1 MSNALA
7 IAAVTATLRNLINR
21 RLNDDAGSGSVTA
34 KPPDKARDNREGTN
48 QINLFLYRTHHNN
61 GFQSG
66 RHLALNLYYLV
77 TAYGQN
83 DDDILAHQLLGLA
96 MQTLHEFPVLNP
108 ADIRTALGESD
119 LQNQVEKVKIS
130 PLSLNLEEISKM
142 WSTFQTQYRISAAYE
157 ATVVLIDSRRKGAA
171 LPVLSIGSRLTSGK
185 ESGIQVFGNATAPQ
199 VPFPTLTSTVFP
211 SEQTSLQL
219 GQSFVLRG
227 YQLSSTTNTQVQ
239 FKHTL
244 RTTPIELATTTTPE
258 GDLQVTLA
266 PSNNPWL
273 AGSYTLSVTGESNGS
288 SFTTNALPFSLAPT
302 ITLATQTLT
311 ANNRQL
317 TLDCQPPVWLWRRS
331 DRPDRLRGQTVSLLV
346 DQQELLPLP
355 DSLPELDKEP
365 TQVDPQPSEQVTSL
379 TFDLSKVSPGS
390 HFVRLRVDGIDSLII
405 DWSASPIA
413 FDPQQQVTVQ

>member
-219 GQSFVLRG
+219 
-227 YQLSSTTNTQVQ
+227 
-239 FKHTL
+239 
-244 RTTPIELATTTTPE
+244 
-258 GDLQVTLA
+258 
-266 PSNNPWL
+266 
-273 AGSYTLSVTGESNGS
+273 
-288 SFTTNALPFSLAPT
+288 
-302 ITLATQTLT
+302 
-311 ANNRQL
+311 
-317 TLDCQPPVWLWRRS
+317 
-331 DRPDRLRGQTVSLLV
+331 
-346 DQQELLPLP
+346 
-355 DSLPELDKEP
+355 
-365 TQVDPQPSEQVTSL
+365 
-379 TFDLSKVSPGS
+379 
-390 HFVRLRVDGIDSLII
+390 
-405 DWSASPIA
+405 
-413 FDPQQQVTVQ
+413 